1 MQISRMAARWIFGP
15 IFCAGVLACLA
26 LSVHADEVRAG
37 DLVITQAW
45 MRATPGGAKVGG
57 GYLTIANKGTMPDRL
72 ISASADFADKAQLH
86 EMSTKDGVMTM
97 RPVDDGLAIDP
108 GKTVTLAPGGYHL
121 MLLGLKKPLRE
132 GDKVAITLEFERAGV
147 VGIAF
152 NVEGVG
158 AKAPQNPE

>member
-1 MQISRMAARWIFGP
+1 MKQFIRALCGIVL
-15 IFCAGVLACLA
+15 AGVLIHAA
-26 LSVHADEVRAG
+26 ARADEVRAG

-45 MRATPGGAKVGG
+45 MRATPRGAKVGG

-97 RPVDDGLAIDP
+97 RPVDEGLAIDP